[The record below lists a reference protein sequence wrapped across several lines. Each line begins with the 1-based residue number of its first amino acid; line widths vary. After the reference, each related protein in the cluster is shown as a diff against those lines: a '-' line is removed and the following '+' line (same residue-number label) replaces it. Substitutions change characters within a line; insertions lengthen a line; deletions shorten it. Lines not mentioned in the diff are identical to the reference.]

1 MERLIGHKQ
10 EDKVMKEK
18 EENKSRIIG
27 LRLSP
32 KEYAQVQKKSQ
43 KSTPYKLSEYVRR
56 RLFEKP
62 FTVYHRNQ
70 SLDELMVELIE
81 LRKEMNG
88 IGNNFNQ
95 AVKKLHTLSQ
105 IPEFR
110 SWLLTWEL
118 DQKILFGKVEEIRKM
133 IDKISDVW
141 LQ

>member
-1 MERLIGHKQ
+1 
-10 EDKVMKEK
+10 MKAK

-32 KEYAQVQKKSQ
+32 KEYEQVQKKCQ

-56 RLFEKP
+56 MVLSKP
-62 FTVYHRNQ
+62 LKVYYRNQ
-70 SLDELMVELIE
+70 SLDELMNELIG
-81 LRKEMNG
+81 LRKELNS

-95 AVKKLHTLSQ
+95 AVKKLHSLSQ

-110 SWLLTWEL
+110 TWLLTWEVEKQTL
-118 DQKILFGKVEEIRKM
+118 LSKVEEIKKRMGKM
-133 IDKISDVW
+133 EDIW